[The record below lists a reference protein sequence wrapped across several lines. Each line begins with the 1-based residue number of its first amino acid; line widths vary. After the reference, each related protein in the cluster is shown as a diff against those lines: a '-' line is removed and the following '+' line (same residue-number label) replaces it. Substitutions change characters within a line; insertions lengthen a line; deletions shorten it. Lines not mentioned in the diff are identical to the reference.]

1 VGSPTLRAEAHD
13 VNRRGTTLP
22 PLRILPPLTA
32 AHRPWRLVERN
43 VYAYR
48 RTWYVFLSG
57 FLEPVLFLLSIG
69 VGVGAL
75 VGSMQVGGATV
86 TYKEFVA
93 PGLLASAAM
102 IGALLD
108 TTFNFFI
115 KYKYSHTYDAIVA
128 TPVGA
133 VDIAT
138 GEITWALLRGAI
150 YSSAFLVTMLLFGLV
165 PSWWALLAV
174 PAAVLIA
181 FAFAAIGLAC
191 TTFMRSW
198 VDFDYVNLAIVPLFL
213 FSATFFPVSQYP
225 AGVQAVVRL
234 TPLYQGVVLVRG
246 LVLGQVEWTMLVSV
260 VYLVALGVV
269 GLRFASRRIVRLLQ
283 P

>member
-1 VGSPTLRAEAHD
+1 V
-13 VNRRGTTLP
+13 LP
-22 PLRILPPLTA
+22 PVTA
-32 AHRPWRLVERN
+32 LQRPWRLVERN

-69 VGVGAL
+69 IGVGGL
-75 VGSMQVGGATV
+75 VGSLTVGGETV
-86 TYKEFVA
+86 SYKEFVA
-93 PGLLASAAM
+93 PGLLAAAAM
-102 IGALLD
+102 NGALLD

-133 VDIAT
+133 DDIAT
-138 GEITWALLRGAI
+138 GEIAWALIRGAI
-150 YSSAFLVTMLLFGLV
+150 YSTAFLVTMLLFGLV

-174 PAAVLIA
+174 PAAVLIG

-198 VDFDYVNLAIVPLFL
+198 VDFDYVNVALVPLFL
-213 FSATFFPVSQYP
+213 FSATFFPITEYG
-225 AGVQAVVRL
+225 AGLQAVIRV

-246 LVLGQVEWTMLVSV
+246 LVLGQVDWFMLVHVAYLLV
-260 VYLVALGVV
+260 VGIV
-269 GLRFASRRIVRLLQ
+269 GLRIAKRRIVRLLQ

>member
-1 VGSPTLRAEAHD
+1 MNSTR
-13 VNRRGTTLP
+13 TLP

-32 AHRPWRLVERN
+32 TRRPWRLVERN

-69 VGVGAL
+69 VGVGSL
-75 VGSMQVGGATV
+75 VGDIKVGGATV

-115 KYKYSHTYDAIVA
+115 KYKYSHTYDAVVA
-128 TPVGA
+128 TPVGP

-138 GEITWALLRGAI
+138 GEIAWALLRGAI
-150 YSSAFLVTMLLFGLV
+150 YSSAFLFTMLLFGLL

-181 FAFAAIGLAC
+181 FAFAAIGLWC

-198 VDFDYVNLAIVPLFL
+198 VDFDYVNLALVPLFL
-213 FSATFFPVSQYP
+213 FSATFFPISQYP
-225 AGVQAVVRL
+225 AGLQAVIRL

-246 LVLGQVEWTMLVSV
+246 LVLGQVEWFMLLHV
-260 VYLVALGVV
+260 VYLVVVGVV
-269 GLRFASRRIVRLLQ
+269 GLRFASRRIVRLLR

>member
-1 VGSPTLRAEAHD
+1 VGAAPFRAE
-13 VNRRGTTLP
+13 VGGVTSIFRV
-22 PLRILPPLTA
+22 LPPLTA
-32 AHRPWRLVERN
+32 PHRPWRMVERN

-75 VGSMQVGGATV
+75 VGSINYGGELV
-86 TYKEFVA
+86 SYKQFVA

-102 IGALLD
+102 NGALLD

-115 KYKYSHTYDAIVA
+115 KYKYSHTYDAVVA

-133 VDIAT
+133 GDIAT
-138 GEITWALLRGAI
+138 GEIASALIRGAL
-150 YSSAFLVTMLLFGLV
+150 YSTAFLLTMLLFGLV

-174 PAAVLIA
+174 PAAVLIG
-181 FAFAAIGLAC
+181 FAFASIGLAC

-198 VDFDYVNLAIVPLFL
+198 VDFDYVNVALVPLFL
-213 FSATFFPVSQYP
+213 FSATFFPISQYP
-225 AGVQAVVRL
+225 AGLQAVIRI

-246 LVLGQVEWTMLVSV
+246 LVLGQVEWFMLVHV
-260 VYLVALGVV
+260 AYLVVIGALG
-269 GLRFASRRIVRLLQ
+269 LRVAARRIVRLLQ

>member
-1 VGSPTLRAEAHD
+1 VSAPTRA
-13 VNRRGTTLP
+13 LP
-22 PLRILPPLTA
+22 PLRIVPMPTA
-32 AHRPWRLVERN
+32 LHRPWRMVERN

-57 FLEPVLFLLSIG
+57 FFEPVLFLLSIG

-75 VGSMQVGGATV
+75 VGSIKVGGEAV
-86 TYKEFVA
+86 SYKQFVA

-128 TPVGA
+128 TPLGPN
-133 VDIAT
+133 DIAT
-138 GEITWALLRGAI
+138 GEITWALIRGAI
-150 YSSAFLVTMLLFGLV
+150 YSTAFLFTMLLFGLV

-181 FAFAAIGLAC
+181 FTFAAIGLAC

-198 VDFDYVNLAIVPLFL
+198 VDFDYVNLALVPLFL
-213 FSATFFPVSQYP
+213 FSATFFPISQYQ
-225 AGVQAVVRL
+225 AGLQAVIRVS
-234 TPLYQGVVLVRG
+234 PLYQGVVLVRG
-246 LVLGQVEWTMLVSV
+246 LVLGQVGWFMLVHAL
-260 VYLVALGVV
+260 YLVVAGVI
-269 GLRFASRRIVRLLQ
+269 GLRVAARRIVRLLQ

>member
-1 VGSPTLRAEAHD
+1 MPTAL
-13 VNRRGTTLP
+13 
-22 PLRILPPLTA
+22 I
-32 AHRPWRLVERN
+32 RPWRMVERN

-57 FLEPVLFLLSIG
+57 FFEPVLFLLSIG

-75 VGSMQVGGATV
+75 VGSIKVGGESV
-86 TYKEFVA
+86 SYKEFVA

-128 TPVGA
+128 TPLDP

-138 GEITWALLRGAI
+138 GEIAWALIRGAI
-150 YSSAFLVTMLLFGLV
+150 YSTAFLLTMLLFGLV

-181 FAFAAIGLAC
+181 FTFAALGLAC

-198 VDFDYVNLAIVPLFL
+198 VDFDYVNLALVPLFL
-213 FSATFFPVSQYP
+213 FSATFFPISQYP
-225 AGVQAVVRL
+225 VGLQVVIRV

-246 LVLGQVEWTMLVSV
+246 CVLGQMEWIMV
-260 VYLVALGVV
+260 VHVLYLAVAGLV
-269 GLRFASRRIVRLLQ
+269 GLRFAARRIVRLLR